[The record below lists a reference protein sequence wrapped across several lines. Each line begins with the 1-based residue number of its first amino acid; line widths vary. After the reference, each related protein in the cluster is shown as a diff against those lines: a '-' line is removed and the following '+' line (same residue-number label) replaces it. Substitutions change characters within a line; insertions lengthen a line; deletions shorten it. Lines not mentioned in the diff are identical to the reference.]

1 MGSDSTDGPWW
12 FHNRQRKVRL
22 NQTEIEAFVRRLSRD
37 LAPGLELAVL
47 VAGDAA
53 VRDANRRFR
62 GKAASTDVLSFPDDE
77 PGRLGDI
84 LISAARAERQAA
96 EHGHSVDDE
105 VKTLILHGLLHLLGL
120 DHEID
125 QGEMRTEEERLRR
138 RYGLAAGLIERA
150 QPC

>member
-1 MGSDSTDGPWW
+1 MGSESTDGPWW

-22 NQTEIEAFVRRLSRD
+22 NQTEIEAFVGRLSRD

-53 VRDANRRFR
+53 VREANRRFR

-84 LISAARAERQAA
+84 LISAVRAERQAA
-96 EHGHSVDDE
+96 DHGHSVDDE
-105 VKTLILHGLLHLLGL
+105 IKTLILHGFLHLLGH
-120 DHEID
+120 DHD
-125 QGEMRTEEERLRR
+125 TDSGEMWAEEQRRRR
-138 RYGLAAGLIERA
+138 RYRLAPGLIERA